1 MMTDALPLEIDVAAL
16 HKMREDGSSHT
27 VLDVRE
33 PQELDI
39 CSLSDALVIRMA
51 EITENLDKLPK
62 DGTLIIMCHSG
73 MRSMQVTQWLR
84 VNGYENAQNL
94 AGGIDA
100 WAATFDPDMQRY

>member
-1 MMTDALPLEIDVAAL
+1 
-16 HKMREDGSSHT
+16 
-27 VLDVRE
+27 
-33 PQELDI
+33 
-39 CSLSDALVIRMA
+39 MA

-62 DGTLIIMCHSG
+62 DSTLIIMCHSG

>member
-1 MMTDALPLEIDVAAL
+1 MTDETPLEIDVAAL
-16 HKMREDGSSHT
+16 NKMREDGIAHT

-39 CSLSDALVIRMA
+39 CALSDALVIRMA
-51 EITENLDKLPK
+51 EIPESLDKLPK
-62 DGTLIIMCHSG
+62 DGAIIVMCHSG

-84 VNGYENAQNL
+84 MNGYENAQNL

-100 WAATFDPDMQRY
+100 WAATFDPEMQRY